1 MRPTKGFIIIF
12 LVLFLLIFNSFLS
25 SALQLRTLERG
36 AESLGTPE
44 LEFGIVHC
52 WYDRVEN
59 KIRIHG
65 AVINTGNN
73 FKTDG
78 CHVIFFKEGTESM
91 CGIYKIPRFDLFS
104 PGVWKNGE
112 VYFFD
117 CYISADLDLVEARID
132 YYNVI
137 PESNEENNV
146 GVFPVCQD
154 VVVSGF
160 IYGREDEPLNKVDV
174 GYYDISYENVASG
187 LLVYTDYN
195 GFYEISL
202 PAKEPFNEKHTYVLE
217 VGNTKTG
224 YNYQEKETPEVEA
237 GGSIVLDIKLDSKA
251 KIMILP
257 FLSKILDRLNKKDV
271 AI

>member
-1 MRPTKGFIIIF
+1 MRSTKGFTIIF

-44 LEFGIVHC
+44 LEFGIVNC
-52 WYDRVEN
+52 WFDRVED

-65 AVINTGNN
+65 TVINTGNN

-91 CGIYKIPRFDLFS
+91 CGICKIPRFDLFS

-112 VYFFD
+112 IYSFE
-117 CYISADLDLVEARID
+117 CYIGADLDLVEARID
-132 YYNVI
+132 YYNVV

-146 GVFPVCQD
+146 DVFPVCPD

-160 IYGREDEPLNKVDV
+160 IYGREDEALDKVDV
-174 GYYDISYENVASG
+174 GYYDIYYERFSAG
-187 LLVYTDYN
+187 LLVYTDDN

-202 PAKEPFNEKHTYVLE
+202 PAKKPFNEKHTYVLE
-217 VGNTKTG
+217 VGNTKEG
-224 YNYQEKETPEVEA
+224 YNYQEKETPDVEA
-237 GGSIVLDIKLDSKA
+237 GGSIVLDFKLDSKA
-251 KIMILP
+251 KIIISP
-257 FLSKILDRLNKKDV
+257 FFIQNT
-271 AI
+271 